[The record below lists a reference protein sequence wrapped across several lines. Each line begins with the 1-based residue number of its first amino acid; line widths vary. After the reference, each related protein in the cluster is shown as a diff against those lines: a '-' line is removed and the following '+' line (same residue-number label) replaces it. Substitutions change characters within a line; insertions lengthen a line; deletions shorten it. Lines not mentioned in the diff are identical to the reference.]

1 MTSEAVRSMIE
12 RNEGSERQVEEGLQ
26 EICMRSR
33 AIEQKQE
40 LQAASDY
47 WVFIRPFRSSK

>member
-26 EICMRSR
+26 EICIRS
-33 AIEQKQE
+33 AVIEQRQE
-40 LQAASDY
+40 LQATSDY
-47 WVFIRPFRSSK
+47 WAFIRPFRSSK

>member
-12 RNEGSERQVEEGLQ
+12 RNEGSERQIEEGLQ

-33 AIEQKQE
+33 AIERKQE
-40 LQAASDY
+40 LQAMSDY
-47 WVFIRPFRSSK
+47 WAFIRPFRSSK

>member
-12 RNEGSERQVEEGLQ
+12 RNEGSERQVEEGLR

-33 AIEQKQE
+33 TIEQKQT
-40 LQAASDY
+40 LQAMSDY
-47 WVFIRPFRSSK
+47 WAFIRPFRSSK

>member
-40 LQAASDY
+40 LQAMSDY
-47 WVFIRPFRSSK
+47 WAFIRPFRSSK